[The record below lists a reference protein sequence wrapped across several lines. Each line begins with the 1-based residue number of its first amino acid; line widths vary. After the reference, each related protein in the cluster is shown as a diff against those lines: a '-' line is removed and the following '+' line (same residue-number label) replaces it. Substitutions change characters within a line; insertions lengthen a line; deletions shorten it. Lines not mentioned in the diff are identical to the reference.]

1 MSALESVGIDQMPAL
16 SLEDRRDTLAH
27 RLNTGFDT
35 IERANQQGRDTTHW
49 EAAWIRLLAEYEEIC
64 DQIARRPLSRTY

>member
-1 MSALESVGIDQMPAL
+1 MSALESAGIDQIPAL

-27 RLNTGFDT
+27 RLNAGFDT
-35 IERANQQGRDTTHW
+35 IERANQQGNDTAHW